1 MTGAIEKLRLAFRE
15 AVGATGAR
23 RRSAMNTISAYV
35 FRQALGPL
43 LAILGALAAIAI
55 LTQGLNQLDIIVTNR
70 RAGLAFAWVTLLAL
84 PQLLS
89 LILPM
94 AVFIAV
100 VYAINR
106 MHNDSEIAVLFGAGV
121 SRGRIARPIVQ
132 LAVLAA
138 LAHLLVNVVV
148 QPWSFKERRETFYE
162 LRTDLASSLVQ
173 EGSFTFP
180 NQDLTLYARER
191 GGGGELRDLLIND
204 ARPDNDITYT
214 ARAGVIVTIEGEP
227 AIVMRDGQI
236 QRQVED
242 GSVDVLDFDRYVLQL
257 GVSSF
262 DDGDFFYLK
271 ASDRTLNEL
280 FFPDLTAHY
289 DQRNVNRFLAEAHGR
304 LSAPLLNIAL
314 AMIALAGV
322 LGGQFSRRGYGR
334 RIGIAA
340 AIALVVRLSAL
351 ATQTVATDEPNLN
364 ALQYAVPILVI
375 LGAWAAMRGR
385 APRRKRRELGP
396 SVLAEA

>member
-1 MTGAIEKLRLAFRE
+1 
-15 AVGATGAR
+15 
-23 RRSAMNTISAYV
+23 MNTISTYV

-55 LTQGLNQLDIIVTNR
+55 PTQGLNQLDIIVTNR

-106 MHNDSEIAVLFGAGV
+106 MHNDSEVAVLYGAGV
-121 SRGRIARPIVQ
+121 SRGRIARPVVQ

-138 LAHLLVNVVV
+138 LVHLLVNVVI
-148 QPWSFKERRETFYE
+148 QPWSFQERRETFYE
-162 LRTDLASSLVQ
+162 LRTDLASSLIE
-173 EGSFTFP
+173 EGSFSFP
-180 NQDLTLYARER
+180 NEHLTLYARER

-204 ARPDNDITYT
+204 ARPENDITYT
-214 ARAGVIVTIEGEP
+214 ARAGVIVNIEGQP

-236 QRQVED
+236 QRQVDD

-257 GVSSF
+257 GVASL
-262 DDGDFFYLK
+262 DEGDFFYLK
-271 ASDRTLNEL
+271 ASDRTLYQL
-280 FFPDLTAHY
+280 FFPDRTAHY
-289 DQRNVNRFLAEAHGR
+289 DQRNIDKFLAEAHAR
-304 LSAPLLNIAL
+304 LSAPLLSIAL
-314 AMIALAGV
+314 AMVALAGV

-334 RIGIAA
+334 RIMITAI
-340 AIALVVRLSAL
+340 IALVVRLLAL
-351 ATQTVATDEPNLN
+351 ATTTIAEENPDLNL
-364 ALQYAVPILVI
+364 LQYAVPLIVI
-375 LGAWAAMRGR
+375 MAAWAAMLGR
-385 APRRKRRELGP
+385 APRRKRRALGP